1 MGSIYQV
8 CRKCKMDVHEKF
20 VLVQASVKNEL
31 EKFQVNRWQT
41 YFKPIENFTFPPQK
55 PLNRCK
61 KQKTLIHLHI
71 PYCMQSRL
79 EKINEI

>member
-1 MGSIYQV
+1 MNICWSQLKVQAKVGSIYQV

-41 YFKPIENFTFPPQK
+41 YFRPIENCTFQYSPT
-55 PLNRCK
+55 
-61 KQKTLIHLHI
+61 KTIEQ
-71 PYCMQSRL
+71 M
-79 EKINEI
+79 